1 MEKKRILVTSAL
13 PYANGYIHL
22 GHIAGAYLP
31 ADMYVKFK
39 RLRNKDII
47 FICGSDEHGT
57 AIEISAMKE
66 NVSPKE
72 IIDRYHFSNKKAFE
86 DFGITFDI
94 YSRTSNQIHH
104 ETSKEFFL
112 NLYNKNLLYK
122 KSEKQLY
129 SEKDKRF
136 LADRF
141 VEGTCP
147 ICGYEEARGDQC
159 ESCGSNLSPLELINP
174 KSKISGDTPVV
185 KESTHYY
192 FPLEKFQPELEKW
205 LATKKDWKA
214 NVKNYCAGWF
224 KTGLKDRAITRDM
237 DWGVSVPLPGYEGK
251 VIYVW
256 FEAPIGYISATK
268 ELFIEKNQP
277 DKWKDY
283 WCSDESEL
291 IHFIGKDNIIFHA
304 IVFPAAMLA
313 HGDFILPDNVPAN
326 EFLNL
331 EGGKL
336 SKSKGHGI
344 LVKDIVKEFNPD
356 LVRYVIASN
365 LPENKDADFEWDD
378 FRTKNNNELAAIL
391 GNFINR
397 TVVFAKS
404 KFDNKIP
411 EVGQSSRLSEVG
423 QSSGLSEVGQSSG
436 LSEVGQSSR
445 LSDEIFAQIKS
456 QRKII
461 EDCYDN
467 FRFRDAVN
475 ETMNLARIANK
486 YFNDSEPW
494 KIIKSDKAACGHIIN
509 NCLQFCYSLAV
520 AFKPILPFTSDKI
533 LKILNYT
540 GDSPSWDSIGEVVL
554 KDNAPLG
561 ENEILFPQIEAG
573 SENNLSLPATKGN
586 NDTSAPESDDTVSID
601 YFKKIKLRT
610 ADIIECEKVEKSKK
624 LLKMKIKIDNEVRQI
639 VAGIA
644 EYYKPEDLVGKSIVV
659 VSNLKKTKIMGIE
672 SQGMLLAAKKDGKL
686 TLVTPQNDIPSGADV
701 S

>member
-1 MEKKRILVTSAL
+1 MKNKYLVTAAL
-13 PYANGYIHL
+13 PYANGYLHL

-31 ADMYVKFK
+31 SDMFVRYK
-39 RLRNKDII
+39 RLCNEDII

-66 NVSPKE
+66 KVTPKE
-72 IIDRYHFSNKKAFE
+72 IIDRFHFANKKAFE
-86 DFGITFDI
+86 DLGMSFDI
-94 YSRTSNQIHH
+94 YSRTSNEIHH
-104 ETSKEFFL
+104 KTSQDFFL
-112 NLYNKNLLYK
+112 NLYNKGLLLQ

-159 ESCGSNLSPLELINP
+159 ESCGSNLSPLELKNP

-185 KESTHYY
+185 KESVNFY
-192 FPLEKFQPELEKW
+192 FPLESFQPKLKAW
-205 LATKKDWKA
+205 LDTKPNWKA
-214 NVKNYCAGWF
+214 NVKNYCEGWF
-224 KTGLKDRAITRDM
+224 KTGLKDRAITRDL
-237 DWGVSVPLPGYEGK
+237 DWGVKVPLENCEGK

-268 ELFIEKNQP
+268 ELFIEKNEP
-277 DKWKDY
+277 EKWKDY
-283 WCSDESEL
+283 WFGNNTKL

-304 IVFPAAMLA
+304 IVFPAMLMA
-313 HGDFILPDNVPAN
+313 HGDFVTPDNVPAN

-344 LVKDIVKEFNPD
+344 LVKDIVKDFNPD
-356 LVRYVIASN
+356 VVRYTLASN
-365 LPENKDADFEWDD
+365 LPENKDADFSWDD
-378 FRTKNNNELAAIL
+378 FQTKNNNELAAIL

-411 EVGQSSRLSEVG
+411 ERN
-423 QSSGLSEVGQSSG
+423 SGN
-436 LSEVGQSSR
+436 
-445 LSDEIFAQIKS
+445 DEIFDIIKKQCKVVS
-456 QRKII
+456 
-461 EDCYDN
+461 ECYEN
-467 FRFRDAVN
+467 YRFRDAVN
-475 ETMNLARIANK
+475 ETMNVLRAANK

-494 KIIKSDKAACGHIIN
+494 KVIKEDKEKCANIIN
-509 NCLQFCYSLAV
+509 NCLQICYSTAILIS
-520 AFKPILPFTSDKI
+520 PILPFTSEKI
-533 LKILNYT
+533 LKVLNADKKDFIWEKI
-540 GDSPSWDSIGEVVL
+540 GDIVL
-554 KDNAPLG
+554 KSGIELG
-561 ENEILFPQIEAG
+561 ENEILFPQLEIKQEEKG
-573 SENNLSLPATKGN
+573 PTENN
-586 NDTSAPESDDTVSID
+586 TVFENEIDID
-601 YFKKIKLRT
+601 YFKKIELRT
-610 ADIIECEKVEKSKK
+610 AIVLECEVVPKSKK
-624 LLKMKIKIDNEVRQI
+624 LLKLQIKVGDKTKQI

-644 EYYKPEDLVGKSIVV
+644 EHYKPEDLKGKTIIIVN
-659 VSNLKKTKIMGIE
+659 NLKKTKLMGIE

-686 TLVTPQNDIPSGADV
+686 TIVTPESNIEDGADV